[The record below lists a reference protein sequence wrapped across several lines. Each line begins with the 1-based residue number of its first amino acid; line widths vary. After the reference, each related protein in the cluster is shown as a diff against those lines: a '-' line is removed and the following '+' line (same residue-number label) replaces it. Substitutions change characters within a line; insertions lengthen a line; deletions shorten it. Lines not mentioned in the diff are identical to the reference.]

1 MLEVF
6 STNKDAL
13 NNKKEINMKEKAVD
27 LRQGWIIQYEGRQF
41 AVLSTRTVKSGTGG
55 GAFIQTEM
63 RNLQTGSKAQTAFR
77 STDTIERLSTE
88 ELECTFLYKEGEDCV
103 FMNMDDYSQITVTPE
118 TIGDDIV
125 FLSDGM
131 KVRLKLVD
139 GSVLAVE
146 FPTTII
152 CTVVETDPQIKG
164 ATATAMDKPAIL
176 DIGIR
181 VVVPSF
187 VNLGERIVLK
197 TATREYSE
205 RYKEGK

>member
-1 MLEVF
+1 
-6 STNKDAL
+6 
-13 NNKKEINMKEKAVD
+13 MKEKAVD
-27 LRQGWIIQYEGRQF
+27 LRPGWIIQHDGRQF

-63 RNLQTGSKAQTAFR
+63 RNIQTGSKAQVGFR
-77 STDTIERLSTE
+77 STDSIERLSTE
-88 ELECTFLYKEGEDCV
+88 ELDCSFLYKESDDYI
-103 FMNMDDYSQITVTPE
+103 FMNMEDYSQITVTPE
-118 TIGDDIV
+118 TIGNDVV
-125 FLSDGM
+125 FLSDGINV
-131 KVRLKLVD
+131 KLKLVD
-139 GSVLAVE
+139 GRVLAVE

-152 CTVVETDPQIKG
+152 CTVVETEPQIKG
-164 ATATAMDKPAIL
+164 STSTAMDKPAIL

-187 VNLGERIVLK
+187 VNVGEKIVLK

>member
-1 MLEVF
+1 
-6 STNKDAL
+6 
-13 NNKKEINMKEKAVD
+13 MKEKAVD
-27 LRQGWIIQYEGRQF
+27 LRAGWIIQHDGRQF
-41 AVLSTRTVKSGTGG
+41 AVLATRTVKSGTGG
-55 GAFIQTEM
+55 GAVIQTDM
-63 RNLQTGSKAQTAFR
+63 RNIQTGTKAQVGFR
-77 STDTIERLSTE
+77 STDSIERLSTE
-88 ELECTFLYKEGEDCV
+88 ELDCSFLYKEGEDFV
-103 FMNMDDYSQITVTPE
+103 FMNMEDYSQITVTPDVL
-118 TIGDDIV
+118 GNDSV

-131 KVRLKLVD
+131 NVTLKLVD

-187 VNLGERIVLK
+187 VNVGEQIVLK

-205 RYKEGK
+205 RYKEKK

>member
-1 MLEVF
+1 
-6 STNKDAL
+6 
-13 NNKKEINMKEKAVD
+13 MKEKAVD
-27 LRQGWIIQYEGRQF
+27 LRAGWIIQHDGRQF
-41 AVLSTRTVKSGTGG
+41 AVLGTRTVKSGTGG

-63 RNLQTGSKAQTAFR
+63 RNIQTGSKAQVAFR
-77 STDTIERLSTE
+77 STDSIERLSTE
-88 ELECTFLYKEGEDCV
+88 ELECSFLYKEGEDYV
-103 FMNMDDYSQITVTPE
+103 FMNMEDYSQITVSPD

-125 FLSDGM
+125 FLSDGIN
-131 KVRLKLVD
+131 VRLKLVD
-139 GSVLAVE
+139 GRVLGVE
-146 FPTTII
+146 FPTTIV

-187 VNLGERIVLK
+187 VNVGEKIVLK

>member
-1 MLEVF
+1 
-6 STNKDAL
+6 
-13 NNKKEINMKEKAVD
+13 MKEKAVD
-27 LRQGWIIQYEGRQF
+27 LRPGWIIQYEGRQF

-63 RNLQTGSKAQTAFR
+63 RNIQTGSKAQTAFR
-77 STDTIERLSTE
+77 STDSIERLSTE
-88 ELECTFLYKEGEDCV
+88 ELECTFLYKEGENYV
-103 FMNMDDYSQITVTPE
+103 FMNMEDYSQITVTPD
-118 TIGDDIV
+118 TIGDDVV
-125 FLSDGM
+125 FLSDGIN
-131 KVRLKLVD
+131 VRLKLVD

-146 FPTTII
+146 FPTTIV

-187 VNLGERIVLK
+187 VNLGEKIVLK

-205 RYKEGK
+205 RYKEAK

>member
-1 MLEVF
+1 
-6 STNKDAL
+6 
-13 NNKKEINMKEKAVD
+13 MKEKAVD
-27 LRQGWIIQYEGRQF
+27 LRPGWIIQHDGRQF
-41 AVLSTRTVKSGTGG
+41 AVLGTRTVKSGTGG

-63 RNLQTGSKAQTAFR
+63 RNIQTGSKAQVAFR
-77 STDTIERLSTE
+77 STDAIERLSTE
-88 ELECTFLYKEGEDCV
+88 ELECSLLYKEGENYV
-103 FMNMDDYSQITVTPE
+103 FMNMEDYSQITVTPDV
-118 TIGDDIV
+118 IGNDAV
-125 FLSDGM
+125 FLSDGIN
-131 KVRLKLVD
+131 VRLKLVD

-146 FPTTII
+146 LPTTIV

-187 VNLGERIVLK
+187 INVGEKIVVK